1 LPIVLKFP
9 IYEALLTFKQNRK
22 MAKKTGHFV
31 RKWPLF
37 AEKQQNKFALD
48 LKKNKFVFN

>member
-1 LPIVLKFP
+1 MNFLENLK
-9 IYEALLTFKQNRK
+9 LT
-22 MAKKTGHFV
+22 KKTGHFV